1 MDELNL
7 LSDES
12 SIFTIFSFFLSFKGF
27 FDMQF
32 KMSTSNGAGV
42 QAWCYKRDRV
52 ESSIHTQG
60 KNKFYFLALVT
71 RQSAELSFCH
81 PTPNASKIRRK
92 EELSTR
98 YPGSQCLLYYIWNT
112 A

>member
-71 RQSAELSFCH
+71 RQSAELSFVIQH
-81 PTPNASKIRRK
+81 PMLPKSGGKWGVEYLN
-92 EELSTR
+92 TR
-98 YPGSQCLLYYIWNT
+98 HPSSQCLLCYV
-112 A
+112 